1 MAARQLNE
9 FMRHLRRVLDRH
21 DAGGITDGELVKRY
35 VQQRDETAFEALL
48 RRHGPMVFG
57 VCRRV
62 LHNQH
67 DAEDAFQATFLI
79 FVSKAS
85 SLRSPGMIGNW
96 LYGVA
101 YRTALHAREAAGKRR
116 AKEAEMPA
124 KSRIAED
131 IWADL
136 RPALDLELER
146 LPDKYRS
153 VIVLCDLE
161 GKTRKEAARHLG
173 RTEGTVASRLARGR
187 VLLAKRLARHG
198 LMLSGGA
205 LAAVLFKAQTAS
217 ASVPTCVVY
226 STIKAAT
233 LIAAGKA
240 TAGVISAKVAT
251 LTEGVLK
258 AMLLTKLK
266 TGMAVLVVLSVIAIP
281 ATALTYHAMA
291 RDEPKQSQD
300 VQSQPPLKNRKA
312 LEEDLRQLRAE
323 VRRLRTD
330 IEELKKRSQP
340 QVPDAQ
346 ASKPRLVIKVYPV
359 AGLTD
364 TGAQVKNGEEALS
377 LTRVITRTIEPE
389 SWDELGGPGSIIYL
403 QKVGSLIIRQTPE
416 VHKQVQDFLDVLRE
430 TKRDQEKAER
440 DKNGN

>member
-9 FMRHLRRVLDRH
+9 FMRHLRRVLDRQ
-21 DAGGITDGELVKRY
+21 DASGITDGELVKRY

-62 LHNQH
+62 LHHQH

-198 LMLSGGA
+198 LTVSGGA
-205 LAAVLFKAQTAS
+205 FAAALSQNAS
-217 ASVPTCVVY
+217 ASVPASAVST
-226 STIKAAT
+226 TIKAAT
-233 LIAAGKA
+233 LFAAGRA
-240 TAGVISAKVAT
+240 AASVVISTKVAA
-251 LTEGVLK
+251 LTKGVLK
-258 AMLLTKLK
+258 TMLLTKLK
-266 TGMAVLVVLSVIAIP
+266 TGLAVLLALSVIAIP

-291 RDEPKQSQD
+291 REEPKQSQD

-346 ASKPRLVIKVYPV
+346 TSKPNLVIKVYPV

-377 LTRVITRTIEPE
+377 LMRVIVRTIEPE
-389 SWDELGGPGSIIYL
+389 SWDELGGPGSIVYL
-403 QKVGSLIIRQTPE
+403 QKVGSLIIRQSPQ
-416 VHKQVQDFLDVLRE
+416 VHKQVQDFLNFLRE
-430 TKRDQEKAER
+430 TKRDQEKAQR